1 MSRLRLLVSEATRSI
16 AANISTT
23 VAATMTVL
31 IGMFLLGTALALGSW
46 MVSWSNHTKGQ
57 LAVDVYFCTPDDTQP
72 PVIHPNC
79 AKGQRT
85 ARQIDAVAA
94 RLAQLQRQGIV
105 KSFHFVTRD
114 EAWATMKRTNPDM
127 MVGLVSNT
135 FLPDSFRVTPARAE
149 DISQVAKILRN
160 PLMPGVEQVKS
171 GPKDV
176 QKQVLRV
183 ARWIEGIF
191 TAMVLVLLVSSAA
204 LIQNTIRLSI
214 FSRRR
219 EVEVMKLV
227 GATNWF
233 VRGPFMIEGLIV
245 GAGGTVVAIVLL
257 LLSKSLV
264 LPHVLPHVNTT
275 TDVHAW
281 PFGLTASL
289 LLAAG
294 IGIGVLGTGVS
305 LRRYLHI

>member
-16 AANISTT
+16 AANMSTT

-31 IGMFLLGTALALGSW
+31 IGMFLLGTALGLGSW

-57 LAVDVYFCTPDDTQP
+57 LAIDVYFCTQDDAQP

-79 AKGQRT
+79 GKHQRT
-85 ARQIDAVAA
+85 PKQIDAVRG
-94 RLAQLQRQGIV
+94 RLLELQKQGLIR
-105 KSFHFVTRD
+105 SFEFVTRD
-114 EAWATMKRTNPDM
+114 EAYATMKKTNPDM
-127 MVGLVSNT
+127 MAGITSNA
-135 FLPDSFRVTPARAE
+135 FLPDSFKVTPTRAD
-149 DISQVAKILRN
+149 DITRLAKMLRN

-176 QKQVLRV
+176 ERQVLRV
-183 ARWIEGIF
+183 AKWIEGVF
-191 TAMVLVLLVSSAA
+191 TAMVLILLVSSAA

-245 GAGGTVVAIVLL
+245 GAGGTILAIVLL

-264 LPHVLPHVNTT
+264 LTRVLPDVNTT
-275 TDVHAW
+275 SDVHAW
-281 PFGLTASL
+281 PFALTASL

-294 IGIGVLGTGVS
+294 VGIGVIGTGVS
-305 LRRYLHI
+305 LRRYLQI